1 MCLCWARHSSSHVE
15 CAWQLRDNICSLCH
29 THYFLGVWRRK
40 MLGSKSDLCVGFLF
54 FCFVFLLLFLCWWP
68 WRSTVPPSVTLH
80 QQLIG
85 APLGSTVSLDCTIES
100 SPAALHFWS
109 RSDGTD
115 LHEAAKYLMQSSSSI
130 GPVVTP
136 AMAGASQPTWPSFRT
151 QVKTKNY

>member
-1 MCLCWARHSSSHVE
+1 MLSARDSWEIIYVHYVIPTIFWVCEGGRCWGVNLI
-15 CAWQLRDNICSLCH
+15 CAWVS
-29 THYFLGVWRRK
+29 F
-40 MLGSKSDLCVGFLF
+40 F

>member
-1 MCLCWARHSSSHVE
+1 MRQADPAASFIFFIFHFFVG
-15 CAWQLRDNICSLCH
+15 
-29 THYFLGVWRRK
+29 GVWPSAPECGWQAADIYFTLFFRA
-40 MLGSKSDLCVGFLF
+40 GNIKSDLCVS
-54 FCFVFLLLFLCWWP
+54 FVFISGWMWS
-68 WRSTVPPSVTLH
+68 WRSIVPPSVTLH

-100 SPAALHFWS
+100 SPSALHFWS

-136 AMAGASQPTWPSFRT
+136 AMAGSSQPTWPAFRT
-151 QVKTKNY
+151 QVKNQIKS